1 MPAFP
6 GATIALEL
14 FSYYVNECLVLIINS
29 SARKHGISD
38 ADIEHAIAWGF
49 YQRILEEEIP
59 RRVLHIGPDSSGLPL
74 EIITLH
80 FDDSTTVVIHAM
92 KVTQQYQWILREH
105 AK

>member
-1 MPAFP
+1 MRV
-6 GATIALEL
+6 
-14 FSYYVNECLVLIINS
+14 FSYYVNERLVLIINS
-29 SARKHGISD
+29 SARKHGIAE

-59 RRVLHIGPDSSGLPL
+59 RRVLHVGPDGSGNPL

-80 FDDSTTVVIHAM
+80 FDDSKIVVIHAM
-92 KVTQQYQWILREH
+92 KVTQQYQWILKER